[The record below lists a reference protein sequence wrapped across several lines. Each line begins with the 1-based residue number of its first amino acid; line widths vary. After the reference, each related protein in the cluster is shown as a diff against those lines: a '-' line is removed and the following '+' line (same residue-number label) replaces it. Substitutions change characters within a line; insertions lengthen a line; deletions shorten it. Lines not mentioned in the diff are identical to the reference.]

1 MSQALIENRGEVA
14 ILRLNNGVINAISP
28 TLLEDMSSALN
39 QIKNEYNG
47 MVLAG
52 GQKFFSIGLELPTLL
67 KLNRADMT
75 HFFDRFLQV
84 VFELYTFPL
93 PSVCALAGHA
103 PAGGTVFAL
112 TCDYRFAA
120 TGREV
125 IGLNEVKIGL
135 PVPVIA
141 DGMLRQIVGDRAA
154 TEILYS
160 GEFLQ
165 PEAAQQIGLVDEIF
179 PVDEVEDR
187 AVEKI
192 NRLLTPPRYSLPIMK
207 ANRVEAVK
215 SKFLAHKTA
224 DVEAFIECWFKSPTQ
239 NLLNE
244 TALQF

>member
-1 MSQALIENRGEVA
+1 MPQALIENRDEVA

-28 TLLEDMSSALN
+28 TLLEDMSSALG
-39 QIKNEYNG
+39 QIKSEYSG
-47 MVLAG
+47 LVLAG
-52 GQKFFSIGLELPTLL
+52 GPKFFSIGLELPTLL

-75 HFFDRFLQV
+75 DFFDRFLQV

-93 PSVCALAGHA
+93 PSVCVLAGHA

-120 TGREV
+120 AERKV

-154 TEILYS
+154 TEIIYL

-165 PEAAQQIGLVDEIF
+165 PEAAQQIGLVDKIF
-179 PVDEVEDR
+179 PIEEVEDR
-187 AVEKI
+187 AVEKA
-192 NRLLTPPRYSLPIMK
+192 NRLLASPRYSLPIMK

-215 SKFLAHKTA
+215 SRFLAHKSA
-224 DVEAFIECWFKSPTQ
+224 DVQAFIECWFEPQTQ

-244 TALQF
+244 TAQQF

>member
-1 MSQALIENRGEVA
+1 MSQALIENRTEVA

-39 QIKNEYNG
+39 QIKSEYNG

-52 GQKFFSIGLELPTLL
+52 GPKFFSIGLELPTLL
-67 KLNRADMT
+67 KLNRSDLTDFM
-75 HFFDRFLQV
+75 DRFYQM

-103 PAGGTVFAL
+103 PAGGTVFAM

-120 TGREV
+120 AGRKV

-154 TEILYS
+154 TEILYL

-179 PVDEVEDR
+179 PIEEVEDR
-187 AVEKI
+187 AVEKV

-224 DVEAFIECWFKSPTQ
+224 DVEAFIECWFEPPTQ

-244 TALQF
+244 TARQF